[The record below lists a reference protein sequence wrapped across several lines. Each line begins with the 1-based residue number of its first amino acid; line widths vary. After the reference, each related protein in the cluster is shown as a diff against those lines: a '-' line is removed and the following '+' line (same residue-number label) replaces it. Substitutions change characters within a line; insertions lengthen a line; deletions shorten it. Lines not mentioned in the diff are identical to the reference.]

1 MMRLLTLSSVILEG
15 LIVLIFIEFNYK
27 RTTLDE
33 FLQSILHV
41 MRLEKSSPNFVA
53 LCVTFIFP
61 TKLKLQIL
69 KNYEPLFS
77 TQASCSRS
85 YPEN

>member
-41 MRLEKSSPNFVA
+41 MRLGEVI
-53 LCVTFIFP
+53 T
-61 TKLKLQIL
+61 
-69 KNYEPLFS
+69 
-77 TQASCSRS
+77 
-85 YPEN
+85 